1 MVSVGNCAS
10 LKSDIIVVA
19 KNGFWDV
26 ESIES
31 VGEFAFT
38 RCYSDSCVDYS
49 FPDDHKKTKD
59 DDLDTT
65 ASVCTDLDTIASAS
79 SVCSSPRSSPVSARW
94 SDLGEMQAQRQ
105 LPTPCLPPGNFA
117 ARWSDLGEM
126 QAEMQLPTPC
136 LPPGNFA
143 CAPTALNYPM
153 TSFLSVCPQAQVQV
167 EVQAAPQMNMQ
178 MDVQA
183 ALLARKAA
191 LGDTVALLSQA
202 SLRAAHKAQQAERRS
217 RGKAP
222 VKA

>member
-1 MVSVGNCAS
+1 MVSVVNCAS
-10 LKSDIIVVA
+10 LKSDITVVA

-38 RCYSDSCVDYS
+38 RCYSDSCIDYS
-49 FPDDHKKTKD
+49 FPDDHQKMKD

-79 SVCSSPRSSPVSARW
+79 SVCSSPRSSPVV
-94 SDLGEMQAQRQ
+94 
-105 LPTPCLPPGNFA
+105 

-143 CAPTALNYPM
+143 CAPTACNYPM
-153 TSFLSVCPQAQVQV
+153 ASFFSVCPQAQVQV
-167 EVQAAPQMNMQ
+167 EVQAAPQMDVQ

-191 LGDTVALLSQA
+191 LGGTIALLTQA
-202 SLRAAHKAQQAERRS
+202 SLRAAHKAQKAERRS

-222 VKA
+222 VKV